1 MADMVRIEYPNLAHL
16 VNNRDWT
23 VLARVSSWE
32 GGMGSKES
40 FPWERGN
47 EFLLKVGGIHE
58 PYRFC
63 VTALE
68 EMHSL
73 VEFDEGV
80 FLMLDGNRRI
90 VRKYFSNIP
99 RRWSNMYLEYFSRS
113 ATHEFD
119 LRQDVSESFDETY
132 VRLIRWDDFSWIH
145 DDFMDGYIRARGLR
159 QSLSFVLFDLE
170 GSPASV
176 FSLDRVM
183 DERSFTDRDIRIVR
197 TMVAHL
203 NNFYKNLFVRPAG
216 QVRIWEGNASSD
228 ELTPREREVTDLIC
242 QGVTPANISRKLHIS
257 IGTTNKHIAHI
268 YKKYGVGSRQE
279 LLVRLLG
286 K

>member
-1 MADMVRIEYPNLAHL
+1 
-16 VNNRDWT
+16 
-23 VLARVSSWE
+23 
-32 GGMGSKES
+32 MGSKALGTSRCVLGGEMGSRES

-68 EMHSL
+68 DMHSL
-73 VEFDEGV
+73 VDFDEGM
-80 FLMLDGNRRI
+80 FLMLDGNRKI
-90 VRKYFSNIP
+90 QRKYFSNIA

-119 LRQDVSESFDETY
+119 LKQDMSESYDETY
-132 VRLIRWDDFSWIH
+132 IRLIRWGDFDWIH

-159 QSLSFVLFDLE
+159 QSLAFALFDLD
-170 GSPASV
+170 GAPASV
-176 FSLDRVM
+176 FSLDRVH

-203 NNFYKNLFVRPAG
+203 NNFYKNLFVRPTG
-216 QVRIWEGNASSD
+216 QVRIWEGSAGSD

-242 QGVTPANISRKLHIS
+242 QGITPANISRKLHIS